1 MQRELNRK
9 SNTYNRTAGFE
20 LIEALKADPENFR
33 YDYQLYEEYCRGF
46 DTKTLLPLLRS
57 ENEYIRLHA
66 AEILAEGAP
75 AWVESF
81 LDEAVRLLDDENVL
95 IIMCALEAVAY
106 SGYGEYYLKLFEA
119 LEHGEF
125 KVRHKAMSLF
135 DSCSD
140 IVYNHMLDY
149 LKETGNMR
157 YYECISLLY
166 CRDELREDELNL
178 FLESDDPVKRKF
190 GVIAAG
196 RLYKKF
202 PGILD
207 KAADGSD
214 EDIKIYAVEILGRIR
229 SAERRERKKN
239 KKHKRFF

>member
-1 MQRELNRK
+1 MRRELNRK
-9 SNTYNRTAGFE
+9 SNTYNRTVGYE
-20 LIEALKADPENFR
+20 LIKSLKADPENFR

-46 DTKTLLPLLRS
+46 DTETLRPLLRS

-75 AWVESF
+75 AWVEPF

-95 IIMCALEAVAY
+95 TIMCALETLTY

-125 KVRHKAMSLF
+125 KIRHKAMSLF
-135 DSCSD
+135 DSRSD
-140 IVYNHMLDY
+140 IVYGHMLEY
-149 LKETGNMR
+149 LKETGNLR

-166 CRDELREDELNL
+166 NHNDLQENEAIL

-196 RLYKKF
+196 KLYKKF
-202 PGILD
+202 PGILK
-207 KAADGSD
+207 KAAAGSD
-214 EDIKIYAVEILGRIR
+214 EDIKIYADEILERIR

>member
-1 MQRELNRK
+1 MKRISPK
-9 SNTYNRTAGFE
+9 SDRYNRTAGFE

-46 DTKTLLPLLRS
+46 DTETLRPLLRS

-66 AEILAEGAP
+66 AGILAEGAP
-75 AWVESF
+75 AWIEPF

-95 IIMCALEAVAY
+95 TVMCALEILAY
-106 SGYGEYYLKLFEA
+106 NGYGKYYLKLFEA

-135 DSCSD
+135 DSRSD
-140 IVYNHMLDY
+140 IEYGHQLKY

-166 CRDELREDELNL
+166 DRDELREDELDL
-178 FLESDDPVKRKF
+178 FLESGDPVKRKF
-190 GVIAAG
+190 GVMAAG
-196 RLYKKF
+196 RFYKKF
-202 PGILD
+202 PGILE
-207 KAADGSD
+207 KAAAGSD
-214 EDIKIYAVEILGRIR
+214 EDIKIYAEETLGRIR
-229 SAERRERKKN
+229 SAERRERKKQ
-239 KKHKRFF
+239 KKHNKYFL